1 MENKVFVTLIVP
13 ELDENYDLLMPVNRK
28 IGNIIELINKFLI
41 EQTKDLYRCNV
52 NQNLY
57 NHESGMRYNINNT
70 IYETDIRNGTK
81 LVLI

>member
-28 IGNIIELINKFLI
+28 IGNIIELINKFLL

>member
-1 MENKVFVTLIVP
+1 MENKVFVTLIIP
-13 ELDENYDLLMPVNRK
+13 ELDENYDLLIPVNRK